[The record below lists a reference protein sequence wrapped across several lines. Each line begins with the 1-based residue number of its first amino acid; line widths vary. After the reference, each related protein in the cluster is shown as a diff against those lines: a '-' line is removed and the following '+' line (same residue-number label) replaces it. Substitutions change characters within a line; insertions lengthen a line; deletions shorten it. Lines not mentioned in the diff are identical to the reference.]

1 MSETIAPSNLVQC
14 RGKLSYPT
22 RQTANAA
29 RSAKSAFN
37 LSIYG
42 CAGCG
47 GFHLGR
53 DPKTRDTRPMPA
65 EPMSKKAQRAAR
77 KASRGG
83 RPPKHGERY
92 ADGHLKK
99 ETVAERQ
106 STAVEQRMRAFG
118 MTREEAKKA
127 EAGTVVGR
135 LSRNAPEYGGLS
147 KEQVSAADYIAMTKA
162 SADAAIQAPR
172 VRSSTDYVGPTGGAC
187 PLEDGAYAEWAQ
199 GSVER
204 WRALRPVI
212 LGSGPL
218 GMMAVETMIFENKEA
233 PSMIG
238 DLRLALNS
246 VHRYRSKARGL
257 DGSPKG

>member
-1 MSETIAPSNLVQC
+1 MSIAPSNETLC

-29 RSAKSAFN
+29 RSAKQVYS
-37 LSIYG
+37 LTIYA
-42 CAGCG
+42 CTGCG

-83 RPPKHGERY
+83 RPPKEGPRY
-92 ADGHLKK
+92 ETGRRKP

-106 STAVEQRMRAFG
+106 ATAVEQRMRAFG
-118 MTREEAKKA
+118 MTRDEAKKA
-127 EAGTVVGR
+127 ESGTVIGR

-147 KEQVSAADYIAMTKA
+147 KEQVSAADFIAMTKA

-172 VRSSTDYVGPTGGAC
+172 VRSSTDYVGPTSGGC
-187 PLEDGAYAEWAQ
+187 GFVGSEYETWARD
-199 GSVER
+199 SVDR
-204 WRALRPVI
+204 WKKLRPVI

-233 PSMIG
+233 GSMIG
-238 DLRLALNS
+238 DLRLAINA
-246 VHRYRSKARGL
+246 VHRYRSTAKRL
-257 DGSPKG
+257 DRSPKG